1 MSSSE
6 KLKRYRQLLLD
17 LAEVGNT
24 HAVRITTP
32 RYRLMYW
39 YFRRCVSLTTSTIL
53 LVEHDQI
60 PAACALEKCIVDSLL
75 RGLHTGYTA
84 SEAELQK
91 DLEKARQGRGTGYS
105 NMSKLA
111 KKIDT
116 KFRAQMLHTKVKRTS
131 ELLNELGHG
140 GFLSLALEGTPV
152 PPMVEHSVMARAVLS
167 VLVFLSFV
175 FMAEGIDINPLIQ
188 VQRKFSDTE
197 IMAVTELP

>member
-6 KLKRYRQLLLD
+6 KLERYRQLLLD

-24 HAVRITTP
+24 HAVQITTP

-39 YFRRCVSLTTSTIL
+39 YFRRCVSLTTATIL
-53 LVEHDQI
+53 LVEHDEI
-60 PAACALEKCIVDSLL
+60 SAACALEKCIVDSML

-91 DLEKARQGRGTGYS
+91 DMEKARQGRGTGYS
-105 NMSKLA
+105 NMRKLA

-116 KFRAQMLHTKVKRTS
+116 KFRAQMLHTKIKRTS
-131 ELLNELGHG
+131 EFLNETGHG
-140 GFLSLALEGTPV
+140 GFLSLGLEDAPV
-152 PPMVEHSVMARAVLS
+152 PPMVEHSVMARAVLL
-167 VLVFLSFV
+167 VLVFVSHV
-175 FMAEGIDINPLIQ
+175 FIAEGIDFNPLIQ

-197 IMAVTELP
+197 VIAVTELP